1 MTCKEAVTQ
10 MTVGE
15 LKELVQNL
23 PDERE
28 VRVLV
33 NGETYKIFDLGY
45 DGNLDVEVVMAE
57 ER

>member
-1 MTCKEAVTQ
+1 